1 MLTKKKENIKKKKEK
16 NEWKGGESSLK
27 RGYKNPYYAEIVSA
41 SRLRYPLLFPEL
53 YLPQL

>member
-27 RGYKNPYYAEIVSA
+27 RGYKNPYYVEIVSA